1 MKPEINVLLLLT
13 FILFVSCDLDQSD
26 TSWSKHFHKLI
37 AGVKNLPMKK
47 ISVAAAEDDA
57 VLEAIKIA
65 KEEGLA
71 DSILVGDEKK
81 IRELAKTINMDL
93 SQFEIINEP
102 DPASAAKIAVKFVHD
117 GKADMYMKGLI

>member
-71 DSILVGDEKK
+71 DS
-81 IRELAKTINMDL
+81 
-93 SQFEIINEP
+93 S
-102 DPASAAKIAVKFVHD
+102 S
-117 GKADMYMKGLI
+117 

>member
-1 MKPEINVLLLLT
+1 MT
-13 FILFVSCDLDQSD
+13 
-26 TSWSKHFHKLI
+26 
-37 AGVKNLPMKK
+37 
-47 ISVAAAEDDA
+47 
-57 VLEAIKIA
+57 VLEALKIA

-117 GKADMYMKGLI
+117 GKADMYMKGLISTKDFLRSVLDKEVGLRTGKI